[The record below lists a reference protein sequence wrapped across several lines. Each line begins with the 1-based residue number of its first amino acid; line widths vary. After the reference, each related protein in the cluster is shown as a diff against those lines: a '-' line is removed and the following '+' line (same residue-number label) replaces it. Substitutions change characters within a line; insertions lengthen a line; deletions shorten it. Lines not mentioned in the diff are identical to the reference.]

1 MGYAA
6 INGSASFSQS
16 LASDSQAL
24 AADAQSLAKL
34 KLTAGT
40 NSAAAI
46 QETAKQFESLFMRE
60 LIKSMRE
67 NTMKSGMLDNAG
79 SDLGTDLLDQQYSVQ
94 MSGQPGGLSDL
105 IAAQLTRMSGA
116 DKGTTA
122 GTAGTADSETTTAT
136 DASVATTAN
145 SAATVAGTNVLQGA
159 PAAIVH
165 HATPTR
171 RKPSAAQVDFV
182 SRHSAAATDIEKATG
197 IPAGFMLGQ
206 AAHETGWGQHEI
218 KLKGGAPSFNL
229 FGIKAGPNWTG
240 KVAEVT
246 TTEYNNGVAE
256 KKVARFR
263 AYDSYEAS
271 FRDYASMISNSPRYA
286 KAKAQTSSP
295 QAFASGLQ
303 KAGYATDP
311 EYASKLSQ
319 TINTTLQLR
328 RAQA

>member
-159 PAAIVH
+159 PAA
-165 HATPTR
+165 ATPTA
-171 RKPSAAQVDFV
+171 SSVQLLGAAPLGTAPAV
-182 SRHSAAATDIEKATG
+182 TG
-197 IPAGFMLGQ
+197 G
-206 AAHETGWGQHEI
+206 
-218 KLKGGAPSFNL
+218 
-229 FGIKAGPNWTG
+229 
-240 KVAEVT
+240 
-246 TTEYNNGVAE
+246 
-256 KKVARFR
+256 R
-263 AYDSYEAS
+263 
-271 FRDYASMISNSPRYA
+271 
-286 KAKAQTSSP
+286 
-295 QAFASGLQ
+295 
-303 KAGYATDP
+303 
-311 EYASKLSQ
+311 
-319 TINTTLQLR
+319 
-328 RAQA
+328 